1 MFQDASGGSA
11 SELLAR
17 ADIDRGRGLGL
28 DVILLVGVLCRLFA
42 AHYAAHVE

>member
-1 MFQDASGGSA
+1 MPAAAS
-11 SELLAR
+11 LQTYLAR